1 MPVPSARFHELL
13 KDIEPSDTTTTRAS
27 SAHTRI
33 RDHLRT
39 QEGFKDRYARSFLS
53 GSYARD
59 TAIRP
64 QASADGTERPDV
76 DIIVVTNFTTYDNPD
91 DVLAEVR
98 KALEDDGNGYQ
109 VERVNQRS
117 VRVETWQA
125 EMDIVPV
132 CEIPGGYMIPD
143 RETGTWKFTNPP
155 VHTQWS
161 ADQNQTFEGRFKR
174 LVKMFKWWRRTR
186 PTSSRKPKG
195 FVLEMLLAMHGPTRE
210 THFGVHSRKRW
221 RTSGRHT
228 APMAPTPSSRSS
240 QTRRSLRAISSPR
253 SHRRNGPTL
262 SRRYAPTQGLH
273 ARRRTPTTWR
283 RPHSCGGRLLVIGS
297 RQPPTRPRLPLMA
310 GLLQRPHP
318 ERDTHSPASR
328 RLRPTSRVDS
338 LEILVAYE
346 YSASRL

>member
-39 QEGFKDRYARSFLS
+39 QEGFKDRYVRSFLS

-210 THFGVHSRKRW
+210 THFGEAFTKTLENIREAYGTHGSNAVKPFIPDPAVPSSDILAKVSPTQWTDFVEKVRAYAGIARKAQDTDDMEEATQLW
-221 RTSGRHT
+221 RQAFGNRFKATANPAKAAAYGGLAAAT
-228 APMAPTPSSRSS
+228 APGAGYTF
-240 QTRRSLRAISSPR
+240 PR
-253 SHRRNGPTL
+253 VPATL
-262 SRRYAPTQGLH
+262 PNK
-273 ARRRTPTTWR
+273 
-283 RPHSCGGRLLVIGS
+283 
-297 RQPPTRPRLPLMA
+297 PRGFA
-310 GLLQRPHP
+310 
-318 ERDTHSPASR
+318 
-328 RLRPTSRVDS
+328 
-338 LEILVAYE
+338 
-346 YSASRL
+346 